1 MSERIEV
8 KVTQS
13 IRPTVNDELLLAGTR
28 AEISAEALSNYPEA
42 FAVADS
48 PEPHPEPEEPAPPAK
63 PLDELVDEPEVQRPA
78 KSASITEWRK
88 FAESLGIVTTGLAKK
103 DIIAATQSV

>member
-1 MSERIEV
+1 MSDRIEV

-28 AEISAEALSNYPEA
+28 AEISAEVLSNYPEA

-48 PEPHPEPEEPAPPAK
+48 PEHHPEPEEPAPPAK
-63 PLDELVDEPEVQRPA
+63 PLNEHVEEPEVQRPA
-78 KSASITEWRK
+78 KSASITAWRK
-88 FAESLGIVTTGLAKK
+88 YAEGLGIVTTGLAKK

>member
-28 AEISAEALSNYPEA
+28 AEVSAEVLSNFPEA
-42 FAVADS
+42 FAVTEQ
-48 PEPHPEPEEPAPPAK
+48 PEHHQEHEEPAPPAK
-63 PLDELVDEPEVQRPA
+63 PLDEPTEEPEVQRPA

-88 FAESLGIVTTGLAKK
+88 YAERLGIVTTGLAKK

>member
-13 IRPTVNDELLLAGTR
+13 IRPGVTDELLVAGTR
-28 AEISAEALSNYPEA
+28 AEVSAEVLSNFPEA
-42 FAVADS
+42 FALAES
-48 PEPHPEPEEPAPPAK
+48 PKRRREHEEPAPPAK
-63 PLDELVDEPEVQRPA
+63 LLDEHVDEPEVQRPA

>member
-13 IRPTVNDELLLAGTR
+13 IRPGVTDELLVAGTR
-28 AEISAEALSNYPEA
+28 AEISAEVLSNFPEA
-42 FAVADS
+42 FAIADQ
-48 PEPHPEPEEPAPPAK
+48 PERRREHEAPASPAK
-63 PLDELVDEPEVQRPA
+63 PHDESTKEPEVQRPA
-78 KSASITEWRK
+78 KAASITEWRK

-103 DIIAATQSV
+103 DIIAATQSD

>member
-1 MSERIEV
+1 MSNRIEV

-13 IRPTVNDELLLAGTR
+13 IRPNVNDELLLAGTR
-28 AEISAEALSNYPEA
+28 AEVSAEVLSNFPEA
-42 FAVADS
+42 FAVAES
-48 PEPHPEPEEPAPPAK
+48 AEHHQEPEESVPPAK
-63 PLDELVDEPEVQRPA
+63 LLDEPAEEPEVQRPA

-88 FAESLGIVTTGLAKK
+88 YAEGLGIVTAGLAKK